1 MTVKYVH
8 MVLARADVTFVPYA
22 HRCRQDGAARVLD
35 PIFAYMNDGVKH
47 HGIFFKDYRPS
58 PW

>member
-1 MTVKYVH
+1 MA
-8 MVLARADVTFVPYA
+8 LAPADVPVVPYA
-22 HRCRQDGAARVLD
+22 RRCLQDGAARVLD

-47 HGIFFKDYRPS
+47 HGIFFKDYRAS